1 MNRYLIAFL
10 FLFSMPAVASVNP
23 ENDLLLND
31 LENRLH
37 KLSEYRGKWVVVN
50 YWATWCSPCRDEI
63 PDLVDFHEKHKADK
77 AVVLGVNHEYATLK
91 ELRKFKKDF
100 KITYPLLRSSPVNPG
115 IVGTIQGLPTT
126 YIVNPDG
133 AVVAYQSGP
142 VTADMI
148 EAYIETVESD
158 PEQK

>member
-1 MNRYLIAFL
+1 MNKYLISFL
-10 FLFSMPAVASVNP
+10 FLLSLPLSASVQP
-23 ENDLLLND
+23 DNDLLLND
-31 LENRLH
+31 LDNKLH

-50 YWATWCSPCRDEI
+50 YWATWCPRCRDEI

-91 ELRKFKKDF
+91 ELRNFKRKY
-100 KITYPLLRSSPVNPG
+100 KITYPLLRSSPVKPG
-115 IVGTIQGLPTT
+115 IVGSIQGLPTT

-148 EAYIETVESD
+148 EAYIDTFENDQE
-158 PEQK
+158 EK